1 MRPEKMLK
9 RLVNLD
15 GGFLNAYNSYS
26 SACSTYVSPYIY
38 GDASG
43 GNSEADVL
51 NSKLI
56 ILWGHNPSETIF
68 GSLHNYYLAQAKA
81 RGIPIVVID
90 PRMSDTALSLAE
102 EWILPGRRPTARCV
116 TRSRIPLS
124 RWGCMIWHFC
134 ISSASAS
141 TRKRSRGRACRL
153 ELPQLSRRLA
163 GRRCQGRCLG
173 RAGSQAFPPI
183 QSSSWPTGLLR
194 QNLP

>member
-1 MRPEKMLK
+1 MKRVGERGSGKFARISWEEAARIIAEKDAGGRGKSTAPEARYFLYATGNCGVMRPEKMLK

-81 RGIPIVVID
+81 KGHSHRGHRPAHERYGAEPFRGVD
-90 PRMSDTALSLAE
+90 PAPADD
-102 EWILPGRRPTARCV
+102 GRRTVRRDRVHHYQDGAARSCV
-116 TRSRIPLS
+116 
-124 RWGCMIWHFC
+124 
-134 ISSASAS
+134 SAQVL
-141 TRKRSRGRACRL
+141 CRL
-153 ELPQLSRRLA
+153 R
-163 GRRCQGRCLG
+163 
-173 RAGSQAFPPI
+173 
-183 QSSSWPTGLLR
+183 
-194 QNLP
+194 

>member
-1 MRPEKMLK
+1 MRPEKILK

-81 RGIPIVVID
+81 RAFP
-90 PRMSDTALSLAE
+90 SWS
-102 EWILPGRRPTARCV
+102 
-116 TRSRIPLS
+116 
-124 RWGCMIWHFC
+124 
-134 ISSASAS
+134 S
-141 TRKRSRGRACRL
+141 TRA
-153 ELPQLSRRLA
+153 
-163 GRRCQGRCLG
+163 
-173 RAGSQAFPPI
+173 
-183 QSSSWPTGLLR
+183 
-194 QNLP
+194 